1 MIEKREYIMTTALT
15 DFDSMF
21 GIFILYFGEIKEQE
35 RINRRGKKL
44 KHFYADA
51 VMHVDSRY
59 WRIFKDGKML
69 FGKYDYIDTDVWGKV
84 FTLIREIIALKPM
97 LIKIEMSVLGDC
109 ILYFTNGIHI
119 EFFSMETDPSEV
131 RIYHNDIRKSTI
143 PNKNIVLYQQDIE
156 RL

>member
-21 GIFILYFGEIKEQE
+21 GIFTLYFGEIKEKE
-35 RINRRGKKL
+35 RINKRGKKL
-44 KHFYADA
+44 KYLYADS
-51 VMHVDSRY
+51 VMHVSDRY

-69 FGKYDYIDTDVWGKV
+69 FGKYDYIDTDVWSKV
-84 FTLIREIIALKPM
+84 FDLIQEIVALKPM

-143 PNKNIVLYQQDIE
+143 PNKDIVLYQQDIE

>member
-15 DFDSMF
+15 HFDSMF
-21 GIFILYFGEIKEQE
+21 GIFTLYFGEIKEKE
-35 RINRRGKKL
+35 RINKRGKKL
-44 KHFYADA
+44 KYLYADS
-51 VMHVDSRY
+51 VMHVSDRY
-59 WRIFKDGKML
+59 WRIFRDGKML
-69 FGKYDYIDTDVWGKV
+69 FGKYDYIDTDVWSKV
-84 FTLIREIIALKPM
+84 FDLIQEIVALKPM
-97 LIKIEMSVLGDC
+97 LIKIEMSILGDC

-143 PNKNIVLYQQDIE
+143 PNKDIVLYQQDIE

>member
-1 MIEKREYIMTTALT
+1 MTTALT

-59 WRIFKDGKML
+59 WRIFRDGKML

-84 FTLIREIIALKPM
+84 FALIKEIIALKPM

-109 ILYFTNGIHI
+109 ILYFI
-119 EFFSMETDPSEV
+119 EQYNLLSEQVFSSIDELLDYKIENHKMYDIITVIEPFFRTF
-131 RIYHNDIRKSTI
+131 
-143 PNKNIVLYQQDIE
+143 
-156 RL
+156 

>member
-15 DFDSMF
+15 HFDSMF
-21 GIFILYFGEIKEQE
+21 GIFTLYFGEIKEKE
-35 RINRRGKKL
+35 RINKRGKKL
-44 KHFYADA
+44 KYLYADS
-51 VMHVDSRY
+51 VMHVSDRY

-69 FGKYDYIDTDVWGKV
+69 FGKYDYIDTDVWSKV
-84 FTLIREIIALKPM
+84 FDLIQEIVALKPM

-143 PNKNIVLYQQDIE
+143 PNKDIVLYQQDIE